1 MSATQSPP
9 QPLSAGLHVL
19 HLEDSATDHTL
30 VCRAIRREFPDC
42 EVDRVD
48 NLVEF
53 EAHACDPRYSVI
65 LADYRLPGFTALQAW
80 GSLRAYPNNPPFI
93 LVSGAIGEAAAVE
106 AIHMG
111 MADYVSK
118 SELDKL
124 GRIIRRAL
132 EVHAAHAARTRA
144 ALELQLSEARLA
156 AFAEHLQSA
165 IETER
170 ASIAREIHDDIG
182 GSLAAVRLDL
192 AWITRHTRD
201 AGLLAHASAAQ
212 DMVQHALGASQR
224 IMMDLHPSI
233 LDQGL
238 GAAVQWLASG
248 FERRT
253 GTPVQLRCSMD
264 ESHPLDKAIQLTAYR
279 TAQES
284 LTNVSK
290 YAQCSR
296 VRVELSDAR
305 GVLTLEV
312 HDDGRGIETSDF
324 EKPAAFGLRGLQERA
339 RVVGGWL
346 DISSQPGCGTAI
358 ILSVPLAGTSPQ
370 NEAEFAT

>member
-1 MSATQSPP
+1 
-9 QPLSAGLHVL
+9 
-19 HLEDSATDHTL
+19 
-30 VCRAIRREFPDC
+30 
-42 EVDRVD
+42 
-48 NLVEF
+48 
-53 EAHACDPRYSVI
+53 
-65 LADYRLPGFTALQAW
+65 
-80 GSLRAYPNNPPFI
+80 
-93 LVSGAIGEAAAVE
+93 
-106 AIHMG
+106 
-111 MADYVSK
+111 
-118 SELDKL
+118 
-124 GRIIRRAL
+124 
-132 EVHAAHAARTRA
+132 
-144 ALELQLSEARLA
+144 
-156 AFAEHLQSA
+156 
-165 IETER
+165 
-170 ASIAREIHDDIG
+170 
-182 GSLAAVRLDL
+182 
-192 AWITRHTRD
+192 
-201 AGLLAHASAAQ
+201 
-212 DMVQHALGASQR
+212 
-224 IMMDLHPSI
+224 
-233 LDQGL
+233 
-238 GAAVQWLASG
+238 
-248 FERRT
+248 
-253 GTPVQLRCSMD
+253 LRCSMD